1 MAKRQFAN
9 LGIDALEKLF
19 DEKRT
24 NSDVLTTLLGEL
36 SHRKVPRSRALKRR
50 VMDALA
56 FTKREQADDA
66 ALFVM
71 TPAQHRRV
79 AEIYRKGGPD
89 WTKEEREYASKLADH
104 HEKVAQGIERRQAKL
119 T

>member
-1 MAKRQFAN
+1 MPHRQLAN

-19 DEKRT
+19 DAKRS
-24 NSDVLTTLLGEL
+24 NSGALTTLLGEL
-36 SHRKVPRSRALKRR
+36 SHRKTPRSKALKRR

-56 FTKREQADDA
+56 FTKTEQLDDA
-66 ALFVM
+66 ALFIL

-89 WTKEEREYASKLADH
+89 WTKEERDYASKLANH

>member
-1 MAKRQFAN
+1 MPRRQLAN
-9 LGIDALEKLF
+9 LGIDALEKFF
-19 DEKRT
+19 DAKRGS
-24 NSDVLTTLLGEL
+24 SDALTTLLGEL
-36 SHRKVPRSRALKRR
+36 SNRKMPRAKALKRR

-56 FTKREQADDA
+56 FVKTEQLDDA
-66 ALFVM
+66 GLFVL

-79 AEIYRKGGPD
+79 AEIYRKGGLD

-104 HEKVAQGIERRQAKL
+104 HEKVAEGIERRQNKL